1 MFRLRTVRR
10 KLLSLVGLS
19 IVVTLAMLPVL
30 YWLLH
35 EQLLA
40 EANDRVKNA
49 RRAYTMELD
58 DRTKTLQ
65 MAATLMASDG
75 DVAHAIHT
83 GDHDAANHETQD
95 FAKQFP
101 EIDVLLIDAEGKEVS
116 RIGCDGGT
124 EVVDAKGVVKD
135 ALAGKP
141 AEGMSGRG
149 CAKER
154 LPTYFVAR
162 PVPGGGAIVVGRE
175 FTKDRL
181 ERSGHKVGLELA
193 LVDPKGVLV
202 NKTDHF
208 PAGGEKVVPNDPML
222 ITIGSSTY
230 VVEPFTSDKLT
241 TRKGNKYWLVAA
253 RDVTHVRGA
262 IYRDLAIALAFVVAA
277 ALIAAAVGFRVAD
290 IMANALKR
298 VSDALKRLE
307 QQEYVKVMGVTT
319 GDELEDLADGFNTM
333 VEGLQERDKLKTTF
347 GKYMTEAVMDH
358 LLAGKVQLGGESLTA
373 TILFSDIRSFTSI
386 SEKMDAKAL
395 LSLLNEYFTEM
406 VDVVI
411 KEDGVVDKYI
421 GDAIMAVFGA
431 PVMKADDAF
440 HAVRAAVG
448 MRKALAALNE
458 KLVARGMSAIKTGI
472 GIHTGEV
479 VAGNIGSE
487 KRMEYTVIGDAVNLA
502 SRLESS
508 TKELGAPVLISQD
521 TYDLVKDRIEARA
534 VKEITVKGRE
544 QPVMT
549 YEVLGLKP

>member
-10 KLLSLVGLS
+10 KLLALVALS
-19 IVVTLAMLPVL
+19 IAVTLAMLPVL

-58 DRTKTLQ
+58 DRIKTLEI
-65 MAATLMASDG
+65 AATLMASDA
-75 DVAHAIHT
+75 DVARAIQAD
-83 GDHDAANHETQD
+83 DHDAAGRETAE

-101 EIDVLLIDAEGKEVS
+101 EIDVLLVDKDGKEVS
-116 RIGCDGGT
+116 RIGCEAGAD
-124 EVVDAKGVVKD
+124 VVDAKHVVKD
-135 ALAGKP
+135 ALAGTA
-141 AEGMSGRG
+141 AEGLSGHG
-149 CAKER
+149 CAKTR

-162 PVPGGGAIVVGRE
+162 PVPGGGAVVVGRA
-175 FTKDRL
+175 FTKERL

-193 LVDPKGVLV
+193 LVDPKGELV
-202 NKTDHF
+202 NKTDRF

-222 ITIGSSTY
+222 ISLGGSTY

-241 TRKGNKYWLVAA
+241 TRKGSKYWLVAA
-253 RDVTHVRGA
+253 RNVTHVRSA
-262 IYRDLAIALAFVVAA
+262 IYRDLGIALAFVALA
-277 ALIAAAVGFRVAD
+277 ALIAAGVGFRVAD

-298 VSDALKRLE
+298 VSQALKRLE
-307 QQEYVKVMGVTT
+307 QQEYVKVQGVET

-333 VEGLQERDKLKTTF
+333 VDGLQERDKLKTTF

-358 LLAGKVQLGGESLTA
+358 LMAGKVQLGGESLTA

-395 LSLLNEYFTEM
+395 VSLLNEYFTEM

-411 KEDGVVDKYI
+411 HEDGVVDKYI

-431 PVMKADDAF
+431 PVTKPDDAL
-440 HAVRAAVG
+440 HAVRAAIG

-458 KLVARGMSAIKTGI
+458 KLAQRGSPAIKTGI

-502 SRLESS
+502 SRLESA
-508 TKELGAPVLISQD
+508 TKELGVAVLISDD
-521 TYDLVKDRIEARA
+521 TYQLVKDHIEARA

-549 YEVLGLKP
+549 YEVTGLKS